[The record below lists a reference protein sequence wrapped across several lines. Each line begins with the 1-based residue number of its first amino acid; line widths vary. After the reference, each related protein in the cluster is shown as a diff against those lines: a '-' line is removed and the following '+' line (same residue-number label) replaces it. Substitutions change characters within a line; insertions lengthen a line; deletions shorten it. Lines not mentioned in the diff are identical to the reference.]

1 VRFAVFGA
9 GGAGGYLGAR
19 LAEAGH
25 AVVFIARGEHLATIR
40 EKGLRLESIAGDV
53 HVQPATA
60 TDRPEEIE
68 AVDAVVVATKT
79 WQLPAAAA
87 AMRAMVGPDTA
98 VVPVLNGVEAPGMLA
113 EALGP
118 EPVLGGLC
126 GMQAF
131 IAAPGLVRHVGAD
144 PWIAFGELDGRMTE
158 RVDRLRQAFERCR
171 ALKVDVPSDINVA
184 MWEKFMFI
192 ASTGGLGA
200 ATRSPFGVFRSWPQ
214 TRAMLERAMR
224 EVLAVARARGIEVP
238 DDAVDRSMALADR
251 LEPHVTSSM
260 QRDIMAGRRSE
271 LDHWNGAV
279 DRLGRE
285 AEVETPVH
293 SFLFSVLL
301 PQELQARGEVEF
313 PAPNPRVGR

>member
-19 LAEAGH
+19 LAEAGED
-25 AVVFIARGEHLATIR
+25 VVFIARGEHLAAIR
-40 EKGLRLESIAGDV
+40 EKGFRLESIAGDV

-60 TDRPEEIE
+60 TDHPEEVE
-68 AVDAVVVATKT
+68 PVDAVVAATKT
-79 WQLPAAAA
+79 WQLPSAAA
-87 AMRAMVGPDTA
+87 AMRRMVGPDTA
-98 VVPVLNGVEAPGMLA
+98 VVPVLNGVEAPAMLT

-131 IAAPGLVRHVGAD
+131 IGAPGLVRHVGAD
-144 PWIAFGELDGRMTE
+144 PWIAFGELDGRMSE
-158 RVDRLRQAFERCR
+158 RVDRLREAFGRCR

-192 ASTGGLGA
+192 ASTGGLGS
-200 ATRSPFGVFRSWPQ
+200 ATRAPFGVFRSRPE
-214 TRAMLERAMR
+214 TRAVLEKAMR
-224 EVLAVARARGIEVP
+224 EVLAVGRGRGIALP
-238 DDAVDRSMALADR
+238 DDAVDRSMALVDR

-271 LDHWNGAV
+271 LDHWSGAV

-285 AEVETPVH
+285 VAVETPVH

-301 PQELQARGEVEF
+301 PQELMARGEIEL
-313 PAPNPRVGR
+313 PET

>member
-1 VRFAVFGA
+1 VRLGVFGA

-25 AVVFIARGEHLATIR
+25 DVTFIARGEHLAAIR
-40 EKGLRLESIAGDV
+40 EKGFRLESIAGDV
-53 HVQPATA
+53 HVRTAA
-60 TDRPEEIE
+60 TDDPAEIGQ
-68 AVDAVVVATKT
+68 VDAVVVATKT
-79 WQLPAAAA
+79 WQLPAAAVG
-87 AMRAMVGPDTA
+87 MRPMVGPQTA
-98 VVPVLNGVEAPGMLA
+98 VVPVLNGVEAPAVLM

-144 PWIAFGELDGRMTE
+144 PWIAFGELDGSMTE
-158 RVDRLRQAFERCR
+158 RIDRLREAFGRCR
-171 ALKVDVPSDINVA
+171 ALKVDVPPDINVA

-200 ATRSPFGVFRSWPQ
+200 ATRAPFGVFRSRSE
-214 TRAMLERAMR
+214 TREMLERAIR
-224 EVLAVARARGIEVP
+224 EVLAAGRARGIALP
-238 DDAVDRSMALADR
+238 DDAADRSMALVDR

-271 LDHWNGAV
+271 LEAWNGAV
-279 DRLGRE
+279 VRLGAE
-285 AEVETPVH
+285 AGVETPVH
-293 SFLFSVLL
+293 SFLYSVLL
-301 PQELQARGEVEF
+301 PQDLRARGEVDF
-313 PAPNPRVGR
+313 PENS